1 MHTSMAE
8 KAEGEKKKH
17 KMYILIGIPTSTY
30 IVADLKYH
38 SFPCRIASV
47 FFVELL
53 LKDNIIG
60 LYLMGG

>member
-8 KAEGEKKKH
+8 KADGRKNQD
-17 KMYILIGIPTSTY
+17 KMYVLIVIPTSTY

-53 LKDNIIG
+53 LKDDIIG
-60 LYLMGG
+60 LHLMGS